1 MRTGNEDWRG
11 MPTVHVPNEQN
22 TEPADPTHPTLPCT
36 RHSGMVTRPLLD
48 QKGQGQPQEWW
59 SLDDVH
65 PWPMSCPGPSWQGEP
80 DQAPVS
86 TAWTT
91 QVIDNSVALRA
102 ILQSRLMFKW

>member
-1 MRTGNEDWRG
+1 

-22 TEPADPTHPTLPCT
+22 TEPADPAHPTLPCT

-80 DQAPVS
+80 GQAPPGPHRS
-86 TAWTT
+86 LTT
-91 QVIDNSVALRA
+91 LLPSEQYNRA
-102 ILQSRLMFKW
+102 GLCLGGGIVGGLFLY